1 MKRLLSLLAA
11 TATLACALPASA
23 QFAKPEDA
31 IKYRKASFN
40 VMGAHWARLAGMAQ
54 GRIPYDAKAAA
65 DNAAVLDVAHKL
77 PWAAFGPDT
86 QTGDTKAKP
95 EIWKDAAKFKEA
107 QDKML
112 AEVPKV
118 VAAAKTGKAEDLKAA
133 FTTAAP
139 VCKNCH
145 DNFRQ

>member
-1 MKRLLSLLAA
+1 MKRLLSLVVA
-11 TATLACALPASA
+11 TTTLAWALPATA

-31 IKYRKASFN
+31 IKYRKAAFT
-40 VMGAHWARLAGMAQ
+40 VMGTHWARLAGMAQ

-65 DNAAVLDVAHKL
+65 DNAAVLEVAHKL

-86 QTGDTKAKP
+86 QSGDTKAKA
-95 EIWKDAAKFKEA
+95 EIWKDATKFKEA
-107 QDKML
+107 EDRLLTEM
-112 AEVPKV
+112 PKV
-118 VAAAKTGKAEDLKAA
+118 VAAARSGKVDDLKAA
-133 FTTAAP
+133 FGSAAP